1 MKGRKPKPTHLK
13 LISGNPGKRPLNDAE
28 PIPLG
33 DLSEPPDWLT
43 ESQKAGWN
51 YAIEHAPA
59 CLLKKLDRSALV
71 VWVVAEDLHR
81 QASENVAK
89 YGILTEAPNTGYPM
103 QSPYL
108 PVVNKQ
114 AQIMLKVAEQLGFT
128 PASRSRI
135 SVPELSGQS
144 NPFNKI

>member
-59 CLLKKLDRSALV
+59 FLLKKLDRSALV